1 MTVLLLRLAGPLQSW
16 GDSSRFVRRET
27 RIEPTKSGII
37 GLIAAAQGRRRTDPI
52 EDLTHL
58 VYGVRTEQPGRLIR
72 DFQTARSLDGAR
84 TMPLSY
90 RYYLADA
97 VFLAGLEA
105 DAALLEGIHE
115 AVNSPA
121 FPLYLGRRS
130 CPPTGIVSLGI
141 RHGSL
146 VDVLRQEKWHASEH
160 HQKRTRTNR
169 VWLPF
174 VRDALAP
181 DERGDIIRDLPLSF
195 DPERRD
201 YDWRTIVHEP
211 EVVIDNPFGVTDTPP
226 PGSPHEPMTLLG
238 VR

>member
-1 MTVLLLRLAGPLQSW
+1 VLLLRLAGPLQAW
-16 GDSSRFVRRET
+16 GDSSRFARRET
-27 RIEPTKSGII
+27 GTEPTKSGVI

-58 VYGVRTEQPGRLIR
+58 IYGVRTEQPGRLIR
-72 DFQTARSLDGAR
+72 DFQTARSLDGSR

-115 AVNSPA
+115 AVTSPA

-141 RHGSL
+141 RHGTL
-146 VDVLRQEKWHASEH
+146 VDVLRQEKWHASEY
-160 HQKRTRTNR
+160 HQKRTRANR
-169 VWLPF
+169 VELPL
-174 VRDALAP
+174 VRDALAAG
-181 DERGDIIRDLPLSF
+181 ERGDIIRDLPLSF
-195 DPERRD
+195 DPERRE

-211 EVVIDNPFGVTDTPP
+211 AVVVCNPFGVTDVPP
-226 PGSPHEPMTLLG
+226 PGSAHEPMALLEAQ
-238 VR
+238 

>member
-16 GDSSRFVRRET
+16 GDSSRFTRRET
-27 RIEPTKSGII
+27 GTEPTKSGII

-52 EDLTHL
+52 EDLTNL

-72 DFQTARSLDGAR
+72 DFQTARHPSWKHSA
-84 TMPLSY
+84 LSY

-97 VFLAGLEA
+97 VFVAGLEA
-105 DAALLEGIHE
+105 DATLLDGIHE

-141 RHGSL
+141 RHGTL

-160 HQKRTRTNR
+160 QQKRTRVKR
-169 VWLPF
+169 VELPF
-174 VRDALAP
+174 VRDSLDAG
-181 DERGDIIRDLPLSF
+181 ERGDTIRDLPLSF
-195 DPERRD
+195 DPERRE
-201 YDWRTIVHEP
+201 YDWRTIVREP
-211 EVVIDNPFGVTDTPP
+211 AVVVDNPFGVTDAPP
-226 PGSPHEPMTLLG
+226 PGSTHEPMSLLEA
-238 VR
+238 R

>member
-16 GDSSRFVRRET
+16 GDSSRFVRRAT

-72 DFQTARSLDGAR
+72 DFQTARSLDGTR

-90 RYYLADA
+90 RYYLSDA

-115 AVNSPA
+115 AVNGPA
-121 FPLYLGRRS
+121 FPIYLGRRS
-130 CPPTGIVSLGI
+130 CPPTGIVSLGA
-141 RHGSL
+141 RNGSL
-146 VDVLRQEKWHASEH
+146 IDVLRREKWHATEH
-160 HQKRTRTNR
+160 HQKRTRAKR
-169 VWLPF
+169 VELPF
-174 VRDALAP
+174 VRDTLAP

-195 DPERRD
+195 DPERRE
-201 YDWRTIVHEP
+201 YDWRIIVHEP
-211 EVVIDNPFGVTDTPP
+211 AVVVDNPFGVTEASP
-226 PGSPHEPMTLLG
+226 PGSAHEPMTLLEA
-238 VR
+238 